1 MTPTPRILVVDDE
14 PNMRTI
20 LKGLLAREGYDVSEA
35 SDGREAVSRLH
46 TGGDY
51 HVVVTDLRMPGMNGM
66 ELLAHLVENYPDIVT
81 VMITAH
87 GSVDTAVEA
96 MKVGAFDFVTKPFD
110 AAELSAVISKAVNTA
125 ISRRLDNVEAIV
137 GQPALVADGQ
147 EDGGDDNSRFG
158 MIGRSPAM
166 HEVYAILEK
175 VADSPTTV
183 LITGESGTGKELVAQ
198 ALHNHSARKGRSF
211 IRVNCAA
218 IPQTLIESE
227 LFGHEKGAFTGA
239 IASKPGRFE
248 LADRGSLFLDE
259 IAEIPPE
266 MQVKLLRAIQEQSF
280 ERVGGLKTLTVDVR
294 LITATN
300 RNLQEEVE
308 QGRFRE
314 DLFYRLNVVPIR
326 LPPLRE
332 RPGDIPMLV
341 EHMLGR
347 FNQRLGKKI
356 EGLSA
361 ESMEAFQR
369 YGWPGN
375 IREMENLLERLVL
388 FSEDATIEADLLPD
402 ELKSSSGSGAG
413 AVATRLDRELVGRVS
428 MKELVR
434 ETTAQLE
441 RELIVQALDQTGGNV
456 TRAAQLLMISRKSLQ
471 NKMKEFNLRDEE

>member
-1 MTPTPRILVVDDE
+1 MSQKPRILIVDDE

-20 LKGLLAREGYDVSEA
+20 LKGILGREGYAVAEA
-35 SDGREAVSRLH
+35 SDGREAVSRLQS
-46 TGGDY
+46 GGDY
-51 HVVVTDLRMPGMNGM
+51 HVVITDLRMPGMDGM
-66 ELLAHLVENYPDIVT
+66 QLLAHLVENHPQCTT

-110 AAELSAVISKAVNTA
+110 ADELRAVVRKAVNTA
-125 ISRRLDNVEAIV
+125 QSDRLDQLESLSV
-137 GQPALVADGQ
+137 
-147 EDGGDDNSRFG
+147 DNTDYDQGTPGRFG
-158 MIGRSPAM
+158 MIGRSEPM
-166 HEVYAILEK
+166 RSVYATLEK

-183 LITGESGTGKELVAQ
+183 LITGESGTGKELIAK
-198 ALHNHSARKGRSF
+198 ALHASSSRQQRPF

-266 MQVKLLRAIQEQSF
+266 MQVKLLRAIQESSF
-280 ERVGGLKTLTVDVR
+280 ERVGGLKTLSVDVR

-300 RNLQEEVE
+300 RNLKVEVE
-308 QGRFRE
+308 EGRFRE

-326 LPPLRE
+326 MPPLRE
-332 RPGDIPMLV
+332 RPDDIPLLV
-341 EHMLGR
+341 DHMLQR
-347 FNQRLGKKI
+347 FNERLGKQI
-356 EGLSA
+356 VGLS
-361 ESMEAFQR
+361 SEALSAFRR
-369 YGWPGN
+369 YVWPGN

-388 FSEDATIEADLLPD
+388 FSEAATIDVDLLPD
-402 ELKSSSGSGAG
+402 ELKLEGESGHGAMLG
-413 AVATRLDRELVGRVS
+413 GPRLDRDLVGRVS
-428 MKELVR
+428 MKQLVR

-441 RELIVQALDQTGGNV
+441 RELIAQALEQTNGNV